1 MLEDCTGGPYICID
15 ARGGGVVTDKKQ
27 KGGIRVS
34 TRPRARRHLAVH
46 EWIMKTKRVSREILS
61 ALHTPLSPLAVRW
74 NPAQLGGEPSMAAYK
89 GSLTWKGERSPASPR
104 DQIAGLGWKWEG
116 AWSMEQQHGSCR
128 TGRARQAMRLPS
140 HPIPSHPR
148 THGRG
153 RERRASESRGMKE
166 GDEESAQAVFITLL
180 PIWRWMRQARGKAGH
195 HHSAESRVTTH
206 AQGTRPTATRSTGV
220 VAIRVDS
227 DRLFPVG
234 HRHIVRPVT
243 APV

>member
-140 HPIPSHPR
+140 HPIPSQDSWEGTGAEGKR
-148 THGRG
+148 V
-153 RERRASESRGMKE
+153 K
-166 GDEESAQAVFITLL
+166 GDEGG
-180 PIWRWMRQARGKAGH
+180 RRGVGTGCLHNAFANLAMDEAGPGEGG
-195 HHSAESRVTTH
+195 SPS
-206 AQGTRPTATRSTGV
+206 
-220 VAIRVDS
+220 
-227 DRLFPVG
+227 
-234 HRHIVRPVT
+234 
-243 APV
+243 